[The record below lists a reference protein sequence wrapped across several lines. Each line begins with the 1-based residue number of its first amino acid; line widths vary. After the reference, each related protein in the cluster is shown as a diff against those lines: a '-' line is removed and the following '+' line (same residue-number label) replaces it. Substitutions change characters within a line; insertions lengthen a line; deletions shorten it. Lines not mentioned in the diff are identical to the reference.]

1 MKLLFDNG
9 QQIELEKVQNIGE
22 GDIIIRLKTIMRQEN
37 ISTIEEQL
45 SKKLNRKVIVLD
57 SRFGDIYILPPK
69 NTPDV
74 AAREPMGG
82 D

>member
-22 GDIIIRLKTIMRQEN
+22 GDIIIRLKAIMRQEN
-37 ISTIEEQL
+37 ISAIEEQL

-57 SRFGDIYILPPK
+57 SRFGDIYSPPK

-74 AAREPMGG
+74 NAREPMGG